1 MNEGP
6 FPNESAEGLSPEFA
20 TAYAGVPEPDGPAKR
35 AGLAGLGAV
44 ATACDVANE
53 TYDRFVHRG
62 SQAQEDL
69 RRRFDDA
76 RLQSMG
82 NRSRLGDTFRS
93 LMNTFLDGIN
103 VPNKADVDV
112 INSKLN
118 IVLRKFDD
126 LQMDAVQQATHPAS
140 AATPDVEVAVDETP
154 GAAGI

>member
-6 FPNESAEGLSPEFA
+6 FPNETPEGLSPGAA
-20 TAYAGVPEPDGPAKR
+20 TAYAGIPEPDGPAKR
-35 AGLAGLGAV
+35 VGLAGLGAV
-44 ATACDVANE
+44 ATAYDVANE
-53 TYDRFVHRG
+53 TFDRFVHRG

-69 RRRFDDA
+69 RRRIDEA
-76 RLQSMG
+76 RMQNMAS
-82 NRSRLGDTFRS
+82 RSRMGGTFRS

-126 LQMDAVQQATHPAS
+126 LQMDAVHQATHS
-140 AATPDVEVAVDETP
+140 APSTTPDVIFPVDETP
-154 GAAGI
+154 GATGI